1 MKMHVII
8 IKQTAI
14 AQRLVEKDAFS
25 TRGFSFRDANANA
38 NVQRLVREGHQGRDE
53 LRISWCKLRENW
65 YDLLGFVVKQ
75 ILGAS

>member
-8 IKQTAI
+8 IKGTT
-14 AQRLVEKDAFS
+14 KDAFS

-38 NVQRLVREGHQGRDE
+38 NAQRLVREGHQGRDE

-75 ILGAS
+75 VLGAS